1 MPLYS
6 AMPLDG
12 WNRGRIGNEFD
23 MVRPQLS
30 ALDLSD
36 IVRNTYDI
44 GERKWLTR
52 IA

>member
-1 MPLYS
+1 MEP
-6 AMPLDG
+6 
-12 WNRGRIGNEFD
+12 
-23 MVRPQLS
+23 PQLS

-44 GERKWLTR
+44 GEGKWLKR